1 LKKWP
6 NLRIN
11 FAHFGGGD
19 QLIAGKTDWMG
30 QIIGFIKDYSF
41 VYTDISYHTDKKSPG
56 KILDVVGK
64 NDCLNTKLMFGT
76 DYIMIMMNMT
86 LGGLEEYFN
95 HYCVVNDKLL
105 YKNAK
110 DFLKI

>member
-1 LKKWP
+1 
-6 NLRIN
+6 
-11 FAHFGGGD
+11 
-19 QLIAGKTDWMG
+19 
-30 QIIGFIKDYSF
+30 
-41 VYTDISYHTDKKSPG
+41 
-56 KILDVVGK
+56 
-64 NDCLNTKLMFGT
+64 MFGT